1 MTIKLPR
8 FTFFY
13 AAACAI
19 IWFALAA
26 LGLEDQAIL
35 RAGFWPMRGFTDS
48 NFGGSHLAVPSILTP
63 ITSAFLHGGF
73 WHLVSNMPFLL
84 IAGSIVERSIG
95 IKRTILLTILGS
107 FGSALGFALYPFTDG
122 NVTIGASGAISTLIA
137 AAITCNISMGS
148 RRIGKYTLDTL
159 FKYAL
164 LAIWII
170 YQLYIGFFTQGGAN
184 IAIGAHIGGFVV
196 GLLLGRPFAIRRKS

>member
-8 FTFFY
+8 FTIFY
-13 AAACAI
+13 AAACVI
-19 IWFALAA
+19 IWLILSV
-26 LGLEDQAIL
+26 LGLDDQATL
-35 RAGFWPMRGFTDS
+35 RAGFWPMRGLTDS
-48 NFGGSHLAVPSILTP
+48 NFGGSHLAFPAILTP

-73 WHLVSNMPFLL
+73 WHLASNMPFLL
-84 IAGSIVERSIG
+84 VAGSIVERSMG
-95 IKRTILLTILGS
+95 IKRTILLAILGA

-148 RRIGKYTLDTL
+148 RRIGKYTLDAL
-159 FKYAL
+159 FKYSL

-196 GLLLGRPFAIRRKS
+196 GLILGRPLAIRRKS